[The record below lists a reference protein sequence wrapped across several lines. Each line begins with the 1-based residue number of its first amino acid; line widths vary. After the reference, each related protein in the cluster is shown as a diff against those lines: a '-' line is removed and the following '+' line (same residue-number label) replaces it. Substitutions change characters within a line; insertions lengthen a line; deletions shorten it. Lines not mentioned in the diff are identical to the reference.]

1 MSADAVTQLRTSPRR
16 PAAVLVELPVFLPA
30 LATLALFACV
40 EAVVRGG
47 LVPPHTF
54 PAPTQ
59 VVVSLWHQLGT
70 AGYWDAVWK
79 TLEGW
84 ALGLGLAIVAAIPAG
99 LVIGT
104 NKYLFR
110 SVRFVVEFV
119 RPIPSIA
126 LLPLFILIFGITLPL
141 KVYVAALGAFFPLF
155 FQTLYGVQDV
165 DPITRDTARAY
176 RVSRLRQFLL
186 IELPG
191 ATPMIATGLRIS
203 ATIALVA
210 CVASEL
216 LVGVPG
222 LGAAVAHAQN
232 AGLTSQMYAYI
243 ATSGVLGL
251 IVAWVFTRA
260 EKRTLHWHVSQR
272 DEVAS

>member
-1 MSADAVTQLRTSPRR
+1 
-16 PAAVLVELPVFLPA
+16 
-30 LATLALFACV
+30 
-40 EAVVRGG
+40 VRGG
-47 LVPPHTF
+47 LVPPHTV

-59 VVVSLWHQLGT
+59 IGGSLWDQLAT
-70 AGYWDAVWK
+70 SAYWDAVWK

-84 ALGLGLAIVAAIPAG
+84 ALSLGLAIVTAIPLG
-99 LVIGT
+99 LLVGT
-104 NKYLFR
+104 NRYLFR
-110 SVRFVVEFV
+110 SVRFVVEFT

-126 LLPLFILIFGITLPL
+126 LLPLFILIFGITLSL

-165 DPITRDTARAY
+165 DPVTRDTARAY
-176 RVSRLRQFLL
+176 RVGRARRFML

-216 LVGVPG
+216 IVGVPG
-222 LGAAVAHAQN
+222 LGASVAHAQN
-232 AGLTSQMYAYI
+232 AGRTSLMYAYI

-251 IVAWVFTRA
+251 LVSWVFTRI
-260 EKRTLHWHVSQR
+260 EKRSLHWHVSQR
-272 DEVAS
+272 EEVAS